1 MKKKFYIS
9 ELLTVSE
16 YAGWLYGKKIMLTAP
31 TGVGKTT
38 FILAELLPY
47 CASLGKKVVILC
59 NRRLLRE
66 QYLYDLAEQY
76 KRYNQMENDI
86 SIMTYQA
93 LAEQI
98 KQGQSM
104 EETLKEID
112 LIVCDESHYFYAD
125 SDFNAYGTF
134 VLLQMLVACSIRKSM
149 VFITATAKEVTP
161 LIENTL
167 RLCASW
173 LRISDETL
181 YLLNVYDFSNLA
193 DYTRFDAYY
202 VEDRETL
209 LHQIATSEKKTLIF
223 IDDKSKAEGMK
234 KRLVEKEKLKSNDI
248 YMLNSELL
256 DQKGNDIVIKSLA
269 ITHRIL
275 PKILITT
282 SVLDN
287 GISIHDAD
295 VGNVVLAAD
304 AEIAFVQMLGRIRS
318 ESGGYVRLYFYPREN
333 RYFERRLE
341 QTQKK
346 LDQFKRLENN
356 MKQLY
361 TTLPMQLWDDDEKFG
376 RNAIVLAEE
385 DNLFYSQS
393 NLSIRILFGGFV
405 LAVNEFAKEKVGNE
419 YLMYRRFLKAA
430 LSSAEEFVK
439 IQMSWIKMMPEE
451 LQIVKSTYRVEREAE
466 LRRKLLSVKNMTN
479 EAMQTMKEELAN
491 EFFDLIGDIIM
502 KKQSFSKVKLIAV
515 CERFNLRVDEK
526 TANGKK
532 VYSIV
537 EDIVER

>member
-1 MKKKFYIS
+1 MNQKIYIS
-9 ELLTVSE
+9 QLVTISE
-16 YAGWLYGKKIMLTAP
+16 YATWLSGKKVMLVAP
-31 TGVGKTT
+31 TGLGKTK
-38 FILAELLPY
+38 FVLSKFLPF
-47 CASLGKKVVILC
+47 CVSQRRKVAILC

-66 QYLYDLAEQY
+66 QYLYDLAEMY
-76 KRYNQMENDI
+76 TRYY
-86 SIMTYQA
+86 IMNEQVQLFTYQT
-93 LAEQI
+93 LAEYI
-98 KQGQSM
+98 MKGQNLGKVL
-104 EETLKEID
+104 ED
-112 LIVCDESHYFYAD
+112 FDVIVCDEAHYFYAD

-173 LRISDETL
+173 LRISDERL
-181 YLLNVYDFSNLA
+181 YLLALYDYSNLA

-209 LHQIATSEKKTLIF
+209 LHQIATSEKKTLIC

-248 YMLNSELL
+248 FILNSELL
-256 DQKGNDIVIKSLA
+256 DQKGNDIVIENLA

-304 AEIAFVQMLGRIRS
+304 TEIAFVQMLGRIRS
-318 ESGGYVRLYFYPREN
+318 ESGEYVRLYFYPREN

-376 RNAIVLAEE
+376 RNAVVLAEE
-385 DNLFYSQS
+385 ETLFYSQS
-393 NLSIRILFGGFV
+393 NLSIRIQCGEFV

-466 LRRKLLSVKNMTN
+466 LRRKLLSVKNMTK

-532 VYSIV
+532 FYSIV